1 MRKYNK
7 EQTDYIETKKALD
20 ALEAREKELEAA
32 FVKSLGVTNEDGSVP
47 SRTWAIDD
55 DAIADQAIDDFGVLV
70 EECGLWKELCEA
82 KEAFQAAEERLVN
95 YALSLI
101 PCKKEREIL
110 TAASSN
116 LKYRIQ
122 IIETVMKL
130 DTKTVT
136 R

>member
-32 FVKSLGVTNEDGSVP
+32 FVKSLGVVNEDGSVP

-70 EECGLWKELCEA
+70 KECGLWKELCEA

>member
-1 MRKYNK
+1 MKLNR
-7 EQTDYIETKKALD
+7 EQKDYIETKKALE
-20 ALEAREKELEAA
+20 ALEEREHELEAD
-32 FVKSLGVTNEDGSVP
+32 FVKKLGVKNEDGSIP

-55 DAIADQAIDDFGVLV
+55 DKIADQAIDDFGALV

-82 KEAFQAAEERLVN
+82 KEAFRKAEERLVN
-95 YALSLI
+95 YAISII

-110 TAASSN
+110 TTASSN

-130 DTKTVT
+130 DTKTISD
-136 R
+136 